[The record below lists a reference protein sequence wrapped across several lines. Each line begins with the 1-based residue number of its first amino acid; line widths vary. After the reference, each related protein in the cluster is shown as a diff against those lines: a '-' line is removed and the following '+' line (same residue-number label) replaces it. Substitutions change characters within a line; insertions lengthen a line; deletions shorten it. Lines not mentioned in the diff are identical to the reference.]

1 MVKVELIT
9 GKSHQIRAQ
18 LKHLGYPVVGD
29 TKYGIPVVNRYFA
42 DAYHVKHQL
51 LHCGNII
58 FKEIDGPLSY
68 LGGKEYSAFLPEPFR
83 TIEKIYLGNLEITLI
98 KQNRIKDKE
107 AESDGNL
114 EFQRTSWFLT

>member
-1 MVKVELIT
+1 MKKSIQSFIRLKKNDDYTLVKVELIT

-29 TKYGIPVVNRYFA
+29 TKYGIPEVNRYFS
-42 DAYHVKHQL
+42 DSYHVKHQL

-58 FKEIDGPLSY
+58 FKETDGPLSY

-83 TIEKIYLGNLEITLI
+83 TIEKDLFG
-98 KQNRIKDKE
+98 
-107 AESDGNL
+107 
-114 EFQRTSWFLT
+114 